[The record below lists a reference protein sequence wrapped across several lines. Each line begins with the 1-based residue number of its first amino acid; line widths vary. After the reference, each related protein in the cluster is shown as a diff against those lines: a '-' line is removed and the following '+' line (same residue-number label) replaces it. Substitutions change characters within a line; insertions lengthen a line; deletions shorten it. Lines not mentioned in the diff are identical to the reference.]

1 MIRLTLQNRDISYLA
16 FPDLGALAQ
25 AATGLSE
32 RSPDW
37 AGATRAQA
45 QRRAIE
51 GNLDLVA
58 RADRLLDQIETDLD
72 LSGLSRQSV
81 PALAGGAPCV
91 PAMLSG
97 HPLTMRARRP
107 VASPAGEV
115 TILASAFISASISHD
130 VIARRG
136 AAVLA
141 LVRAVSLVRP
151 VRLVIFY
158 ADSGKGTR
166 SSLVSVPIETAPLD
180 LARAAWALTAP
191 EFLRQLL
198 LPICDKT
205 LGKDYNQ
212 GQPFTGDAGAAVA
225 GLLGAESYLALP
237 DLLSSNST
245 AFKTDRAALEWLQSN
260 LATAQEI

>member
-1 MIRLTLQNRDISYLA
+1 MIRLNLQDRDVSYLA

-25 AATGLSE
+25 AATGLRE
-32 RSPDW
+32 RDAGW

-72 LSGLSRQSV
+72 LSSLSRQSV

-107 VASPAGEV
+107 VTNPAGEIA
-115 TILASAFISASISHD
+115 ILVSAFISATISHN

-141 LVRAVSLVRP
+141 LVRAVALVRP
-151 VRLVIFY
+151 VRLVIFSPS
-158 ADSGKGTR
+158 DGHHGR
-166 SSLVSVPIETAPLD
+166 SALLSVPIETAPLD
-180 LARAAWALTAP
+180 LARAAWALTSP
-191 EFLRQLL
+191 EFLRQICIPIENDLL
-198 LPICDKT
+198 GDSYAGGP
-205 LGKDYNQ
+205 
-212 GQPFTGDAGAAVA
+212 PFTGDAGAAVA
-225 GLLGAESYLALP
+225 GLLGADSYLALP
-237 DLLSSNST
+237 DLRNTNSQP
-245 AFKTDRAALEWLQSN
+245 FKTDRAALGWLQSN